1 MSATRTSLV
10 RLARGL
16 ERYDGEYEALK
27 IFADDVEELHAIKR
41 RERLPAD
48 LEARAIGNDLVF
60 KVKGQPYRMT
70 ISAESGI
77 ARLTRGAGASGE
89 SDFTVLGGIVG
100 SAIGLASGSK
110 GEGWVPGLILGLL
123 AGQLMDGQRRVR
135 AVAVRYDPR
144 TEEWR
149 AYGGPMSQW
158 MRQQAAPS

>member
-1 MSATRTSLV
+1 MRATRISLV

-16 ERYDGEYEALK
+16 ERYDGKYEAFE

-41 RERLPAD
+41 GERLPAD

-60 KVKGQPYRMT
+60 KVNGKPYRMT
-70 ISAESGI
+70 ISAQSGI
-77 ARLTRGAGASGE
+77 ARVTRGADAYGE

-123 AGQLMDGQRRVR
+123 AGHLMGTQRRDR
-135 AVAVRYDPR
+135 TVAVRYDPQ
-144 TEEWR
+144 TQEWR

-158 MRQQAAPS
+158 MRRQAASS